1 MKTNILKN
9 TGVIAFSFFIILAF
23 ILTSCRKEQQSTQTD
38 QTPISASSSSNSS
51 TAILS
56 ITGGGE
62 GTFGADL
69 DGDGDIDGSHFGIS
83 VSISG
88 DNAAKGH
95 FNCLMAGN
103 ADILGLPI
111 MSVQGKVTQGWTDA
125 NGATFN
131 GSGTVNLGNGTMF
144 KDVPFS
150 VTVTAGGPG
159 AGTLRLTVIG
169 AFDGVP
175 GDTNVGNGNYDLPTE
190 TVATGQIKIQDF

>member
-9 TGVIAFSFFIILAF
+9 TVLIVLSFFIILAF
-23 ILTSCRKEQQSTQTD
+23 ILTSCRKEQQSSRTD
-38 QTPISASSSSNSS
+38 QTLISNSSSSNSS
-51 TAILS
+51 AAILS
-56 ITGGGE
+56 ITGGGR

-88 DNAAKGH
+88 DNSAKGH

-111 MSVQGKVTQGWTDA
+111 MSVEGRVTQGWTNTD
-125 NGATFN
+125 GATFS
-131 GSGTVNLGNGTMF
+131 GSATVNLGNGTMF
-144 KDVPFS
+144 KDVPFN
-150 VTVTAGGPG
+150 VTVTAGVPG

-190 TVATGQIKIQDF
+190 TVATGQIKIS